1 MGYWY
6 GSFTPEDLGSEERM
20 EEVRRSMKEKYATII
35 RPRPGALEVLERLRQ
50 QGAEMCIAS
59 ATDRWVSQ
67 PFTEK
72 YDIDR
77 YFRFYL
83 DCTTAGAHKDK
94 PDIYLQAAARLG
106 ASPEECVVVEDS
118 AYCAKTAHNA
128 GFFVVGIYDVNTAPR
143 GDVSQYS
150 DIFIRTMESFPPGCP
165 GRVGHARAGEP
176 RQAFGGMSH
185 KTKKFSPEQ

>member
-1 MGYWY
+1 MYCQR
-6 GSFTPEDLGSEERM
+6 D
-20 EEVRRSMKEKYATII
+20 
-35 RPRPGALEVLERLRQ
+35 RPVGIPAVHRE
-50 QGAEMCIAS
+50 
-59 ATDRWVSQ
+59 
-67 PFTEK
+67 

-77 YFRFYL
+77 CFRFYL
-83 DCTTAGAHKDK
+83 DCTTAGARKDK

-150 DIFIRTMESFPPGCP
+150 DIFIRTMESFP
-165 GRVGHARAGEP
+165 GREAAAGNT
-176 RQAFGGMSH
+176 G
-185 KTKKFSPEQ
+185 K